1 MSDNWKKY
9 IGSQAQYPPPHE
21 NTTNKVENGEINNI
35 VTESELASSQGQND
49 ISMINA
55 IVATD
60 DIGYDQGDIILTTV
74 ENEAQ
79 MNEQIGDVF
88 PSANELR
95 TTQHEVG
102 TQGGTKSGLNFNY
115 NLIENKDIPE
125 SEITQFVNI
134 INHVGNQ
141 Q

>member
-21 NTTNKVENGEINNI
+21 NTTDKVENGEKSNI
-35 VTESELASSQGQND
+35 VTELNQAQDQGQND

-60 DIGYDQGDIILTTV
+60 DIECDQGDIILTTV
-74 ENEAQ
+74 ENEA
-79 MNEQIGDVF
+79 NVDEQLIGDVF
-88 PSANELR
+88 QGANKSR

-102 TQGGTKSGLNFNY
+102 LPGGTKSGLNFNY
-115 NLIENKDIPE
+115 CI
-125 SEITQFVNI
+125 
-134 INHVGNQ
+134 
-141 Q
+141 